1 MLLLR
6 APAKLNLGLRILGRR
21 DDGYHEIETVFL
33 PLRLYDELELCWSE
47 TPGIQ
52 LDLSGHAASGLPTG
66 PENLVTRAALATC
79 AALGATEGLRIRLE
93 KRIPIAAG
101 LGGGSSDAAATIR
114 GVEQLAGKRLADEER
129 RSLALRLGADVSFF
143 LDPRPA
149 LGEGVGERLR
159 PLPDVP
165 EMWWLLLALPFPV
178 STAEAYRLAGAELT
192 PNRGGSSIAALLGAS
207 GLNSSPPNDLEAVV
221 ARRHPEIGEARREL
235 ERVGAIATGMSGSG
249 PTVYGRFP
257 DREAAE
263 LAAGEVRRSRGAVT
277 ITVSSPGSA

>member
-1 MLLLR
+1 MLSLR

-79 AALGATEGLRIRLE
+79 AALGVTEGLRIRLE

-114 GVEQLAGKRLADEER
+114 GVEQLAGKRDHGHGR
-129 RSLALRLGADVSFF
+129 RRLGLNWLAVSAFPV
-143 LDPRPA
+143 LHREPTDNPSM
-149 LGEGVGERLR
+149 
-159 PLPDVP
+159 DT
-165 EMWWLLLALPFPV
+165 LALPSP
-178 STAEAYRLAGAELT
+178 LAGLFLCPSVDA
-192 PNRGGSSIAALLGAS
+192 PMGQA
-207 GLNSSPPNDLEAVV
+207 
-221 ARRHPEIGEARREL
+221 
-235 ERVGAIATGMSGSG
+235 
-249 PTVYGRFP
+249 
-257 DREAAE
+257 
-263 LAAGEVRRSRGAVT
+263 
-277 ITVSSPGSA
+277 